1 MQIRVMTKR
10 FIWYSHPHILF
21 MNNKLNS
28 QSGALLMGLIIS
40 RIIFAFE
47 QLNDPFLLCNAGT
60 YVTISKWSKNALIIF
75 LVAQKHCYNEKETLL
90 VDWETEK
97 TLWPR
102 LAKCRLAGSVF
113 YLCLDI
119 NSFCCTMVNAD
130 ARSTVKAPRLH
141 HLLLSAC
148 SSKSLIKKAP
158 AKTAQ
163 NNKWERW
170 T

>member
-1 MQIRVMTKR
+1 
-10 FIWYSHPHILF
+10 

-60 YVTISKWSKNALIIF
+60 YVPISKWSKNALIIF

-102 LAKCRLAGSVF
+102 LAKCRLARSVSV
-113 YLCLDI
+113 C
-119 NSFCCTMVNAD
+119 V
-130 ARSTVKAPRLH
+130 
-141 HLLLSAC
+141 
-148 SSKSLIKKAP
+148 
-158 AKTAQ
+158 
-163 NNKWERW
+163 
-170 T
+170 

>member
-1 MQIRVMTKR
+1 MTKR

-102 LAKCRLAGSVF
+102 LAKCRLARSVF
-113 YLCLDI
+113 YLCL
-119 NSFCCTMVNAD
+119 